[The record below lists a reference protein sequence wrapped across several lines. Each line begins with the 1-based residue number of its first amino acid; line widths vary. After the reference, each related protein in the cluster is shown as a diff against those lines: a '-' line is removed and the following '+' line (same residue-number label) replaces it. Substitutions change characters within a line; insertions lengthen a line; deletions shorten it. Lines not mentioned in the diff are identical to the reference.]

1 MQYCLSSSD
10 DEVDYLHVTI
20 CSTLVCC
27 YRCISIFIVIPVIRW
42 CSLIGH
48 HKSAVVLCDC
58 GYPSFWNVDSAIP
71 IDVVE
76 MKFYVDSLS

>member
-1 MQYCLSSSD
+1 MQYCQSSSD
-10 DEVDYLHVTI
+10 DEVDCLRVTI

-27 YRCISIFIVIPVIRW
+27 YWCISIFNIISVIRW

-48 HKSAVVLCDC
+48 HKSAVVLFDR
-58 GYPSFWNVDSAIP
+58 GFLSFWNVDSAIP

-76 MKFYVDSLS
+76 MKFYMDSLS